1 MNQAVKDDDE
11 FNFKNA
17 EHAQF
22 VSDIVMF
29 DNAGKLEDLRTYI
42 DAAYD
47 MSDDN
52 LQAIVGH
59 TTADID
65 GKKVGPFVDSNGNPL
80 YATEEG
86 KQEMIDKLTQSRDNM
101 LRVLD
106 NYRKIKN
113 DVDIRTGGNLSD
125 EQLTELTWLK
135 TQVDDWSERAQ
146 QMTPLVKKAL
156 TDLSEN
162 LEVSLMRSLNEAA
175 MSESAESDIENTGKL
190 ADSLG
195 IGPKRIQQLRQLSQ
209 LSSEKLVALLTSP
222 KNEKFVEGIIVDISA
237 FGSDIISALDKQNVT
252 RLLSDLPRIGKGI
265 EVYNQKLEE
274 YLADPEK
281 IAQDQQKAA
290 EQVAQEIQQK
300 KSNDIR
306 TSLSSATSVAQ
317 FREAFN
323 QAEDKE
329 LGSSIIDGMVADG
342 NQVAKNY
349 KEVEQY
355 NSELRKAL
363 SSQGEEVQ
371 TMEDALSLWNEHYQ
385 AAENLEQIAY
395 PNSIFINN
403 KEAFMEDS
411 GGDVDMANARFEEA
425 RYALQRAMSKANND
439 IKFKNRF
446 SEEYRKPVDEK
457 VKNKGTDKA
466 STGDS
471 GTSTVPHVN
480 PDAGPVETPSA
491 PVGNITPEM
500 VAAENAE
507 SNRRVETQRDVE
519 KKQQG
524 QRKYYRPAIPE
535 LHIEASKEGDFRPFD
550 TVVAERESGVDFS
563 GIYSYLRDNGAFDYI
578 NAAKLKPGDTLGFMI
593 DPDFN
598 DHTIFIVDTRNNQIV
613 GSLDESDASVAR
625 YEGLEQLLKKIRDE
639 YKFGNRPQLQEG
651 DVTTTV
657 TEKDGVTTT
666 KFNRHKADGR
676 VYIFGGLSI
685 DSSKIS
691 EDSFADTDI
700 QDIQLLEL
708 READGKYA
716 GTIRA
721 KVGED
726 GAYTT
731 FEVKFTSNPAEG
743 ATIKSP
749 STTGKFFATPQTKV
763 SKMMVGR
770 IPYSTEDRSLAD
782 VPGVVDGNTAPVLGI
797 IKNGVLTTNEKID
810 DKLIIKPVNM
820 AQKEGRLYLLIP
832 NAAGTYS
839 PAAVRVKHFNSS
851 EFNLD
856 NATVANT
863 PMGKTITQALDRLAE
878 ATSQDDVSLAM
889 KDLAQDI
896 YLQDVMVTWFD
907 AAAGSGVV
915 ISKKVRKPDGT
926 YEMTTING

>member
-471 GTSTVPHVN
+471 GTSTVPHIN

-613 GSLDESDASVAR
+613 GSLDESDASVTR

-782 VPGVVDGNTAPVLGI
+782 IPGVVDGNTAPVLGI